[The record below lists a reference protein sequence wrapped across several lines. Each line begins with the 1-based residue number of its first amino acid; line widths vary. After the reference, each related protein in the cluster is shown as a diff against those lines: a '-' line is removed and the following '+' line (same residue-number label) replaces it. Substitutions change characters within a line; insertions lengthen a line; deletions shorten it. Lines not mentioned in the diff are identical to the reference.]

1 MKKKIFIGFIL
12 ILLTFNGFAQYKPFQ
27 FGLSLSPSINTTKIN
42 CDNIDET
49 TTKFSY
55 NWGFKGD
62 FYFVENYGF
71 STGFNIMNLKGNYA
85 FNMSNDSIP
94 RIVTNNIKNQY
105 LEIPI
110 SMIMRTEKIGKARI
124 IGNVGYGLGFCLNSN
139 KEIHDAEGHEIEI
152 TDNFKTIRH
161 ALIIK
166 LGVEINVYKSSCVV
180 ANLVYN
186 NNFTNIY
193 QKNNS
198 LGHNISLN
206 SLSLEL
212 GFMF

>member
-1 MKKKIFIGFIL
+1 MKKILFTFITL

-27 FGLSLSPSINTTKIN
+27 FGLSMSPSVNTTKIN
-42 CDNIDET
+42 CDNIDDSYA
-49 TTKFSY
+49 KLSY

-71 STGFNIMNLKGNYA
+71 STGFNILNIRGNYS
-85 FNMSNDSIP
+85 FNDSINDMITSDI
-94 RIVTNNIKNQY
+94 RNQY

-124 IGNVGYGLGFCLNSN
+124 IGNVGYGLGFCINSN
-139 KEIHDAEGHEIEI
+139 QE
-152 TDNFKTIRH
+152 NFDVNDQKLDIDDEFRLLRH

-166 LGVEINVYKSSCVV
+166 LGVEVNVYKSSCVT

-186 NNFTNIY
+186 NNFANVY
-193 QKNNS
+193 QKQNS
-198 LGHNISLN
+198 LEHNISLN
-206 SLSLEL
+206 SLSLEI